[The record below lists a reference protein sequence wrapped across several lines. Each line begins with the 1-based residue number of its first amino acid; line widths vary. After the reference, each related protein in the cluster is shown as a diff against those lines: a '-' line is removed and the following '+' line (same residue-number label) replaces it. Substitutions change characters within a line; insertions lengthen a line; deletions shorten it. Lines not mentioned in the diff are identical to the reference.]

1 MIFSKSFGY
10 TIRGILFITSMQ
22 ERKQFVQVEE
32 IAAALSVPRHF
43 MGKILKKL
51 AKENIL
57 SSAKGPSGGF
67 TINANTLDVTLLQLV
82 KLTDGSL
89 MLDHCV
95 MRLRECNS
103 KRPCPM
109 HEQIEGWR
117 SSLKAMLSDT
127 SIKHLLRS
135 DVNQFVKSLSDV

>member
-1 MIFSKSFGY
+1 
-10 TIRGILFITSMQ
+10 MQ

-32 IAAALSVPRHF
+32 IAEALSVPRFF

-57 SSAKGPSGGF
+57 SSVKGPSGGF
-67 TINANTLDVTLLQLV
+67 TINTNTLDITLLHLV

-89 MLDHCV
+89 SLDHCV

-103 KRPCPM
+103 KRPCPL
-109 HEQIEGWR
+109 HEQMEGWR
-117 SSLKAMLSDT
+117 LSLKLMLSNT
-127 SIKHLLRS
+127 TIKHLLRT
-135 DVNQFVKSLSDV
+135 DVNQFVKSLSDGQVD

>member
-1 MIFSKSFGY
+1 
-10 TIRGILFITSMQ
+10 MQ

-32 IAAALSVPRHF
+32 IAAALSVPRFF

-57 SSAKGPSGGF
+57 SSVKGPSGGF
-67 TINANTLDVTLLQLV
+67 TINTNTLDITLLHLV

-89 MLDHCV
+89 SLDHCV

-103 KRPCPM
+103 KRPCPL
-109 HEQIEGWR
+109 HEQMEGWR
-117 SSLKAMLSDT
+117 LSLKLMLSNT
-127 SIKHLLRS
+127 TIKHLLRT
-135 DVNQFVKSLSDV
+135 DVNQFVKSLSDGQVD